1 MPTCVHEVR
10 VSGKSLKTCKQ
21 DMSAWDVKNCSNCF
35 VPREKDVIAFKKKKK
50 SNFTSLTVNQSL
62 QAPLLVMCNKN
73 TFGYLK

>member
-21 DMSAWDVKNCSNCF
+21 GMSAWDVKNHSNCF
-35 VPREKDVIAFKKKKK
+35 VPREKDVIALKKK
-50 SNFTSLTVNQSL
+50 SYFTSLTVNQSL